1 MCLIYLLPI
10 AHIDTK
16 SAFLKIITNAEDP
29 KFSNIDAEIYQTNI
43 SKVDFV

>member
-10 AHIDTK
+10 AHINTK
-16 SAFLKIITNAEDP
+16 SAFLKIITTAKDP
-29 KFSNIDAEIYQTNI
+29 KFSSIEVEIYQTNI